1 MSSKD
6 GSNNSASNW
15 RRANRRREGRDFRF
29 APLPFRSTK
38 SGNVLQPLL
47 QRRSK
52 YSTEDAL
59 RRAEKVARGE
69 WCGQDRFINRSKFNE
84 EISDIGLGFEMAE
97 IVRAQDITK
106 EMIVEG
112 IADIAFRSDEGEKPI
127 HPAVRL
133 KALDLLAKWVG
144 LYEKDNAQKLAGTSL
159 LQIAFVG
166 ADRVDLREA
175 QMKQVEGVEVSSK
188 PSKALKVLEKD
199 IKDKITEVASA
210 VSDAEDK

>member
-6 GSNNSASNW
+6 GLNKPGGW
-15 RRANRRREGRDFRF
+15 RRANRRREGKDFRF
-29 APLPFRSTK
+29 APISFRCTK
-38 SGNVLQPLL
+38 SGNVLAPTL
-47 QRRSK
+47 QRISR
-52 YSTEDAL
+52 YLINDAL
-59 RRAEKVARGE
+59 MRAKKVADGE
-69 WCGQDRFINRSKFNE
+69 WKGQDGFINRPRQE
-84 EISDIGLGFEMAE
+84 EINDIALGFEMAE
-97 IVRAQDITK
+97 IVKAHDITK
-106 EMIVEG
+106 EKIVEG
-112 IADIAFRSDEGEKPI
+112 IADIAFRSDESEKPI

-188 PSKALKVLEKD
+188 PSKKLKKLEGD
-199 IKDKITEVASA
+199 IKEKIVEVASA
-210 VSDAEDK
+210 ASDAEDK